1 VRGFI
6 TRLLITALGL
16 SLAANVVHGI
26 TVTGWKSLVVAALV
40 LGLVNA
46 IVRPLLVIL
55 TLPITFF
62 TLGLFLLVVN
72 GLSFAFAAA
81 IVPGFHVAPLG
92 SAILGALVVSVTGW
106 FANSFIGSSGRFER
120 VHRIEISG
128 RRLDE

>member
-1 VRGFI
+1 MRGFI

-81 IVPGFHVAPLG
+81 IVPGFHVATLG

-106 FANSFIGSSGRFER
+106 FANSFIGSTGRFER

>member
-1 VRGFI
+1 MRGFI

-16 SLAANVVHGI
+16 WLAANVVHGI
-26 TVTGWKSLVVAALV
+26 TVAGWESLVIAALV

-81 IVPGFHVAPLG
+81 IVPGFHVATLG

-120 VHRIEISG
+120 VRRIEISG
-128 RRLDE
+128 RRLDD

>member
-1 VRGFI
+1 MRGFI

-55 TLPITFF
+55 TLPITFL

-81 IVPGFHVAPLG
+81 IVPGFHVATLG

>member
-1 VRGFI
+1 MRGFI

-16 SLAANVVHGI
+16 AVASNIVSGI
-26 TVTGWKSLVVAALV
+26 AVAGWKSLLVAALV
-40 LGLVNA
+40 LGVVNA
-46 IVRPLLVIL
+46 IVRPLLIIL

-81 IVPGFHVAPLG
+81 IVPGFHVATLG
-92 SAILGALVVSVTGW
+92 GAILGALVTSVTGW

-120 VHRIEISG
+120 RAHIEIKG

>member
-1 VRGFI
+1 MRGFI

-81 IVPGFHVAPLG
+81 IVPGFHVATLG

-106 FANSFIGSSGRFER
+106 FASSFIGSSGRFER
-120 VHRIEISG
+120 HRIEISG

>member
-1 VRGFI
+1 MRGFI

-16 SLAANVVHGI
+16 WVAANVVSGI
-26 TVTGWKSLVVAALV
+26 AVAGWKSLLIAALA
-40 LGLVNA
+40 LGVVNA

-81 IVPGFHVAPLG
+81 IVPGFHVAGMG

>member
-1 VRGFI
+1 
-6 TRLLITALGL
+6 LITALGL
-16 SLAANVVHGI
+16 AVASNIVSGI
-26 TVTGWKSLVVAALV
+26 AVAGWKSLLVAALV
-40 LGLVNA
+40 LGVVNA
-46 IVRPLLVIL
+46 IVRPLLIIL

-81 IVPGFHVAPLG
+81 IVPGFHVATLG
-92 SAILGALVVSVTGW
+92 GAILGALVTSVTGW

-120 VHRIEISG
+120 RAHIEIKG

>member
-1 VRGFI
+1 MRGFV
-6 TRLLITALGL
+6 TRLFITALGL
-16 SLAANVVHGI
+16 WVATNVVHGI
-26 TVTGWKSLVVAALV
+26 TVAGWKSLAVAAVV

-46 IVRPLLVIL
+46 VVRPLLVIL

-72 GLSFAFAAA
+72 GISFAVAAA
-81 IVPGFHVAPLG
+81 IVPGVHVATLG

>member
-16 SLAANVVHGI
+16 AVASTIVSGI
-26 TVTGWKSLVVAALV
+26 AVAGWKSLLVAALV
-40 LGLVNA
+40 LGVVNA
-46 IVRPLLVIL
+46 IVRPLLIIL

-72 GLSFAFAAA
+72 GISFAFAAA
-81 IVPGFHVAPLG
+81 IVPGFHVATLG
-92 SAILGALVVSVTGW
+92 SAILGALVTSVIGW

-120 VHRIEISG
+120 VHRIEIKG

>member
-1 VRGFI
+1 MRGFI

-26 TVTGWKSLVVAALV
+26 TVAGWKSLVVAALV

-46 IVRPLLVIL
+46 IIRPLLVIL

-72 GLSFAFAAA
+72 GISFAFAAA
-81 IVPGFHVAPLG
+81 IVPGFHVATLG

-120 VHRIEISG
+120 VRHIEISG

>member
-1 VRGFI
+1 MRGFI

-16 SLAANVVHGI
+16 WVAANVVHGI
-26 TVTGWKSLVVAALV
+26 TVAGWESLVIAALV

-62 TLGLFLLVVN
+62 TLGLFLFVVN
-72 GLSFAFAAA
+72 GISFAFAAA
-81 IVPGFHVAPLG
+81 IVPGFHVATLG

-106 FANSFIGSSGRFER
+106 FANSFIGSNGRFER
-120 VHRIEISG
+120 VRRIEISG

>member
-1 VRGFI
+1 MKGFI

-16 SLAANVVHGI
+16 WVAANVVHGI
-26 TVTGWKSLVVAALV
+26 TVTGWESLVIAALV

-81 IVPGFHVAPLG
+81 IVPGFHVATLG

>member
-1 VRGFI
+1 MRGFI

-16 SLAANVVHGI
+16 WVAANVVHGI
-26 TVTGWKSLVVAALV
+26 TVAGWKSLAVAALV

-72 GLSFAFAAA
+72 GISFAFAAA
-81 IVPGFHVAPLG
+81 IVPGFHVATLG

-106 FANSFIGSSGRFER
+106 FASSFIGSNGRFER